1 MTGFK
6 PGDRVH
12 EWGHDYTPST
22 TGTIQGTASDGR
34 IKVLWDDGPVITPH
48 LPQHL
53 EPLGEPMSKTEA
65 DLTAALEVILR
76 HPDGPASDAS
86 IYEAHEGKPD
96 STIIIEGHVEL
107 AQLAKEILKLQ
118 AGATGEA
125 AAKALA
131 ILEAAGVKPLSE
143 HYGANND
150 PAVALSHASH
160 FLGKHAELTQ
170 AAAKEAADQEALE
183 KRRDALAIQF
193 GSSNLG
199 YKDTFESTQRAID
212 RVIELED
219 QAARELH
226 GVTA

>member
-12 EWGHDYTPST
+12 ERGTAYTPATIGTVRDAT
-22 TGTIQGTASDGR
+22 TGWPIL
-34 IKVLWDDGPVITPH
+34 VLWDDGPVITPH

-53 EPLGEPMSKTEA
+53 EPLGETMSKTEA

-76 HPDGPASDAS
+76 HPEGPASDAS

-96 STIIIEGHVEL
+96 GTIIIEGHVEL

-131 ILEAAGVKPLSE
+131 ILEAAGVEPLSE

-150 PAVALSHASH
+150 PSVALSHASH
-160 FLGKHAELTQ
+160 FLAKHAELTQ
-170 AAAKEAADQEALE
+170 AAAKEAADREALE
-183 KRRDALAIQF
+183 GEALALF
-193 GSSNLG
+193 N
-199 YKDTFESTQRAID
+199 STRPDHRQIGEWGNAYPMNKKRYTEVA
-212 RVIELED
+212 LK
-219 QAARELH
+219 ARELY
-226 GVTA
+226 GVKA